1 VVVLQEDD
9 PKPGAVFGRLSFRQF
24 NAETERIATA
34 VEESIQRARDQ
45 VTGKETGR
53 TTVDDG
59 RMAATLSKGKRMRD
73 GGDGA
78 TQDAE
83 VPHQVQFKRP
93 PAFDGDAFGGGGG
106 RIKTAKKV

>member
-34 VEESIQRARDQ
+34 VEESIQRARNQ
-45 VTGKETGR
+45 VAGEETGR

-59 RMAATLSKGKRMRD
+59 RMASTLSKKGKRMRD
-73 GGDGA
+73 GGDGP

-83 VPHQVQFKRP
+83 VPHPVQFKRP
-93 PAFDGDAFGGGGG
+93 PAFDGDAFGGGG
-106 RIKTAKKV
+106 RPKTAKL